1 MDAMVGLVIIVGLV
15 VLATMVE
22 VLAAM
27 VVLAIIAERLT
38 FSGLDALKTRE
49 RNRLRV
55 LRTF

>member
-1 MDAMVGLVIIVGLV
+1 
-15 VLATMVE
+15 
-22 VLAAM
+22 M